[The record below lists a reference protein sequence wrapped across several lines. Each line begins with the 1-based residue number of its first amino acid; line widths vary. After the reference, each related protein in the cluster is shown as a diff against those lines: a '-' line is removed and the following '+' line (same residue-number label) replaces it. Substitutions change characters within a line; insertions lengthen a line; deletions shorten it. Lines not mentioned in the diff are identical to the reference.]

1 MYPGTDDID
10 LTASARSK
18 KECSRDAKA
27 ELREWRFTRRPII
40 DISPSA
46 TIAKSC
52 FFSHPVVCAKWPFA
66 SALFGV
72 QRRKVNIGLQYFG

>member
-1 MYPGTDDID
+1 MYPGTVDID

-18 KECSRDAKA
+18 QECSRDAKA
-27 ELREWRFTRRPII
+27 ELREWRFTRQPTI

-46 TIAKSC
+46 VIAKSC
-52 FFSHPVVCAKWPFA
+52 FSHPVVCAKWPFV

-72 QRRKVNIGLQYFG
+72 QRRKFNIGLQYFG